1 MPYFLGC
8 QHLREAIVAQNG
20 STSAPPGNSG
30 SMNSGSSTPPPGHG
44 RENSLLKN
52 LWHVLRN
59 EQLIYL
65 SDDENST
72 TPRTTHGKNS
82 NAMDAV
88 SLSINKAHQFRCL
101 HCLGDKIS
109 VSNIVKSENDIAA
122 TASNANTTSNN
133 LSARK
138 PLSISTTDE
147 AESGLKFMT
156 NKTKNGATL
165 LFQCASSTSTSAS
178 VGDAEGSETENRQ
191 ENNDT
196 RQEDHVFLIDLSNG
210 ELYCSLCGDYIYSRE
225 TDSIRTHA
233 LIDRLR
239 NMRSNVG
246 MKISSSDPDILKV
259 SQHKTKLI
267 DNQLPTPTKR
277 SLHKKDSTK
286 SIKSS
291 NSNNK
296 NNKQTQQ
303 DISKQYQLPFFPIV
317 PGIGL
322 RGLCN
327 MGNTCFMNSVLQV
340 LVHLPILRRYF
351 LLGRHNRKCTVA
363 QSLNNE
369 GKLNS
374 LFYKGMWNRS
384 WCNGQTNHQDKDG
397 NGNNNNSG
405 NQKKINGIQG
415 IREPDQLSDG
425 VESDDPACFG
435 CEFEY
440 IFSEM
445 YAGSNS
451 TKPLAVNHMLF
462 NLWQHSPALAG
473 YLQQDAQEFY
483 STFVNVVHS
492 HTREYKEI
500 PNAQTPSNTESK
512 QREEQSDNDAKEQKA
527 YTNSEIPTGF
537 SWPSK
542 SPTMEIEPFPLMHQS
557 STVSITPHYQNIG
570 SMLKKDE
577 KVIVSSPM
585 PKRNPSNGAEGDNSS
600 SAAATTTP
608 LCSCVMHSTLGGI
621 LKSQVQCM
629 NCQAI
634 SSTFEPFFD
643 ISLDLSH
650 ISFDEKASAN
660 QPDKKESDQVSSIN
674 TTKESSE
681 ASASNRKRKLNMDE
695 GSESTSETTTK
706 DDEMMK
712 EGDDDEKS
720 TSTNGN
726 DAAENMEVIT
736 PSIED
741 KTNQSKEKKKKKA
754 RRTPVS
760 ETLRRRRDKERQR
773 NRAKSGE
780 GDDKKKTRKESKPG
794 EVIIPISSN
803 EPAIDLIQC
812 LSAFSAPERM
822 TGAEKVGCDSCGSR
836 QESIKK
842 LSFHILPPVIC
853 FHLKRFKSNGSL
865 LQLVKTNREVR
876 FPLTGL
882 DLRSFSSGICTCS
895 IQRESKEPSTTS
907 TAASSSAKRKRK
919 GINNNNNSNNGEG
932 DDNSSC
938 TCFLYDLH
946 AVVQHSGTL

>member
-8 QHLREAIVAQNG
+8 QHLREATVAQNG
-20 STSAPPGNSG
+20 SASVPPGNNNS
-30 SMNSGSSTPPPGHG
+30 SSGSSTPPPMQG

-52 LWHVLRN
+52 LWHILRN

-72 TPRTTHGKNS
+72 SPRAAHGKS
-82 NAMDAV
+82 INALDVV
-88 SLSINKAHQFRCL
+88 SLSINRNHQFRCL

-109 VSNIVKSENDIAA
+109 VSNIVKSENDTAA
-122 TASNANTTSNN
+122 TAPNANSTSNN
-133 LSARK
+133 QSARK
-138 PLSISTTDE
+138 SLSVSTTDE
-147 AESGLKFMT
+147 NESDLKYMM
-156 NKTKNGATL
+156 NKTKDGATL
-165 LFQCASSTSTSAS
+165 LFQCASSAA
-178 VGDAEGSETENRQ
+178 AEGGVNRQ
-191 ENNDT
+191 ESNDT
-196 RQEDHVFLIDLSNG
+196 RQEEHIFLIDLSNG

-239 NMRSNVG
+239 SMRSNVG

-286 SIKSS
+286 SIKSN

-296 NNKQTQQ
+296 NHKQTQQ

-340 LVHLPILRRYF
+340 LIHLPILRRYF
-351 LLGRHNRKCTVA
+351 LLGRHNRKCRVV
-363 QSLNNE
+363 QSSGNE

-384 WCNGQTNHQDKDG
+384 WCNMQTSQQDKEG
-397 NGNNNNSG
+397 NGKN

-415 IREPDQLSDG
+415 VRELDQLSDAM
-425 VESDDPACFG
+425 ESDDPTCFG

-492 HTREYKEI
+492 HTREYKEV
-500 PNAQTPSNTESK
+500 PNTQTPSNIESK
-512 QREEQSDNDAKEQKA
+512 QREDELANDSNEQKTYA
-527 YTNSEIPTGF
+527 NSEIPTEF
-537 SWPSK
+537 AWPSK
-542 SPTMEIEPFPLMHQS
+542 SPTMDIEPFPLMHQS
-557 STVSITPHYQNIG
+557 STVSITPHYQNVG

-585 PKRNPSNGAEGDNSS
+585 PKRNQSSGAEGDNSS
-600 SAAATTTP
+600 STTTP

-621 LKSQVQCM
+621 LKSQIQCM

-650 ISFDEKASAN
+650 ISFDEKVSPN
-660 QPDKKESDQVSSIN
+660 QPDKKEGNQ
-674 TTKESSE
+674 ESS
-681 ASASNRKRKLNMDE
+681 ASAKELSEVDIPNRKRKLNMDE
-695 GSESTSETTTK
+695 GSESTSETTK

-720 TSTNGN
+720 MDTNGN
-726 DAAENMEVIT
+726 NTPETIEVIT
-736 PSIED
+736 PSIEGKAD
-741 KTNQSKEKKKKKA
+741 QSREKKKKKA
-754 RRTPVS
+754 KRAPVS
-760 ETLRRRRDKERQR
+760 ETLRRRRDKERQKS
-773 NRAKSGE
+773 RAKSGE
-780 GDDKKKTRKESKPG
+780 GDDKKRPRKESKPG

-803 EPAIDLIQC
+803 ELAIDLIQC

-895 IQRESKEPSTTS
+895 IQRESKESSTTNNTSNSS
-907 TAASSSAKRKRK
+907 TKRKRRGGSSK
-919 GINNNNNSNNGEG
+919 NDESNV
-932 DDNSSC
+932 NSSC